1 VTTSLLLVGCGRMGS
16 ALLAGW
22 QRSGCFDSVTV
33 VEPHPPAG
41 LQNCLAEAAAL
52 PTAFCPALVVFAVK
66 PQQLSALLPA
76 YARFVG
82 SGTTFLSIAAG
93 QPLSLFEKQLGAGA
107 AVVRAMPNTPAA
119 LGQGISV
126 AVANAAVTAD
136 GRALAT
142 TALEAGGK
150 VEWIADESLL
160 NAVTALSGSGPAY
173 VFYLVEVLA
182 KAGAELGLPA
192 DLSLRL
198 ARQTVI
204 GSGYL
209 LDQSPETP
217 EALRHAVTS
226 PGGTTEAALK
236 VLMGGE
242 RGQQLFTEALTAA
255 RDRGRVLA
263 G

>member
-1 VTTSLLLVGCGRMGS
+1 MTTSLLLVGCGRMGS

-22 QRSGCFDSVTV
+22 QRSGFFDSVTV
-33 VEPHPPAG
+33 IEPHPPATMP
-41 LQNCLAEAAAL
+41 NCLADAAAL
-52 PTAFCPALVVFAVK
+52 PESFSPALVVFAVK
-66 PQQLSALLPA
+66 PQQLSAILPA
-76 YARFVG
+76 YARFVR

-93 QPLSLFEKQLGAGA
+93 KPIALFEKELGAGA
-107 AVVRAMPNTPAA
+107 AIVRAMPNTPAA
-119 LGQGISV
+119 IGQGISV
-126 AVANAAVTAD
+126 AVANAAVTAE

-160 NAVTALSGSGPAY
+160 DAVTALSGSGPAY

-182 KAGAELGLPA
+182 KAGTALGLDPA
-192 DLSLRL
+192 LALRL

-204 GSGYL
+204 GSGHL
-209 LDQSPETP
+209 LDQSSETA
-217 EALRHAVTS
+217 EALRQAVTS

-236 VLMGGE
+236 VLMGE
-242 RGQQLFTEALTAA
+242 RRTELLFTEALTEA